1 MSRLDVSSL
10 MLTAAQNIQTAGDVR
25 RDPAVIKAA
34 KQFAK
39 DGIQAGRSGGILIR
53 ETRSSWTRH
62 SEGRKS
68 R

>member
-1 MSRLDVSSL
+1 MSHLNVSNL
-10 MLTAAQNIQTAGDVR
+10 MLTAAQNIQTADDVR
-25 RDPAVIKAA
+25 REPAVVKAA

-39 DGIQAGRSGGILIR
+39 DGIQAGRSGGVLIR

-62 SEGRKS
+62 SDGRKN